1 MRLTLATVWIA
12 MLCGPAISAQL
23 TNADFEA
30 IGGWK
35 LPSAA
40 GDCCRIV
47 DDDGRSGNHCLR
59 FTLDQA
65 DTVGPVEQTFAC
77 RPNHEY
83 VLTAAFKCDHSE
95 APVVAVSVPG
105 KPRKINV
112 TLAAD
117 DKARWHAKSVRFNA
131 GPHEKLLVSIY
142 ACRQAMRAKPCA
154 AGTAWVDDVNVLLPD
169 EVPAQASVEGGF
181 TGKPI
186 GRNIALGK
194 PYEFA
199 KKPNYGYCTDPGDTT
214 QLTDGEYSVGYF
226 WVQKSTVG
234 WSRGSPLAITLDLGK
249 VEPIAGISYSTAAGV
264 AGVAWPTFIFIMTSE
279 DGKHYCCAGDLIE
292 LSADHGMP
300 APDKYATHRFVTGK
314 LRTKGRYVELVIK
327 SAGAYTFCDEVEVY
341 RGADEW
347 LAAPMAGEP
356 VDDVGKTVAR
366 SATEAGIKY
375 RLRKDLIDMRQA
387 ARDATLDANT
397 KAELLGRLKSL
408 KDQVAEFRPAAQEG
422 FRAVIPLNSLHAEIL
437 KTNAGLLRAQGL
449 EQITVWHKNRWDML
463 QPTEGPAQV
472 PVPRPHVEVCMMDNE
487 HRAEVVNLTNA
498 TDTPAAA
505 RVIVNGLPGGVNPE
519 YVTVHQV
526 EFVDTQEKIVI
537 ADALVP
543 VTSRQTPLTIP
554 AGMTRQLWL
563 SFHPQNLKPGTY
575 RGKIEI
581 DAGQHGLHPVPLTLR
596 IFPLRFPDQPTC
608 SLGVWDYTA
617 GRGAYDI
624 TPGNR
629 DAAIR
634 NMRSH
639 FVDTPWASSG
649 TAPWPKASDFGP
661 QGDLVGKLD
670 FKRFDQWVAD
680 WKGARNYYVFLSV
693 GDHLGGAKR
702 GAPRFGRAVASWAKA
717 WAEHNAE
724 LGLQPGQVGVLLVD
738 EPKREDQER
747 RILDW
752 ATAIK
757 QGTSDIVIW
766 EDPVHYAPWKSTVPE
781 MFKICDV
788 LCPNVGIYMAGGER
802 AKRFYG
808 SLRSAGAKLWL
819 YQCSGP
825 GRLHDPYYYHR
836 LQHWHCWNAGA
847 VGSGFWAYGDAAGT
861 STWND
866 YAAKRTSYTPVYLDT
881 DSVTDGKHWEAA
893 REGIEDYEYLRM
905 LRDRVSTLADAG
917 AKGVEFALARK
928 LLRELPRQVATYR
941 AADLPWVRPKD
952 RSAADKAR
960 VQILEALAALAEARP

>member
-23 TNADFEA
+23 TNSDFERP
-30 IGGWK
+30 GGWK

-40 GDCCRIV
+40 GERCRIV
-47 DDDGRSGNHCLR
+47 DDDGRSGKNCLL
-59 FTLDQA
+59 FKLDQPSS
-65 DTVGPVEQTFAC
+65 VGPVQQTFEC
-77 RPNHEY
+77 KPNQEY
-83 VLTAAFKCDHSE
+83 VLTAAFKLGSGE
-95 APVVAVSVPG
+95 APLVAVSVPG
-105 KPRKINV
+105 QPRKVNV
-112 TLAAD
+112 TLTAD
-117 DKARWHAKSVRFNA
+117 HKATWHAKSVRFNS
-131 GPHEKLLVSIY
+131 GTHEKLLVSIY
-142 ACRQAMRAKPCA
+142 ACRQAARDKPCPP
-154 AGTAWVDDVNVLLPD
+154 GTAWVDDVNVLLPD

-194 PYEFA
+194 PYTFA
-199 KKPNYGYCTDPGDTT
+199 KKPNYGYCTDPGDAT

-234 WSRGSPLAITLDLGK
+234 WSRGWPLSVTVDLGR
-249 VEPIAGISYSTAAGV
+249 VEPIAGVSYSTAAGT
-264 AGVAWPTFIFIMTSE
+264 AGVAWPTLVFIMTSE
-279 DGKHYCCAGDLIE
+279 DGKSYRCAGDLIE
-292 LSADHGMP
+292 MSADHGMP
-300 APDKYATHRFVTGK
+300 APDKYSTHRFVTGK
-314 LRTKGRYVELVIK
+314 LRTKGRYVKLVIK
-327 SAGAYTFCDEVEVY
+327 SAGTYTFCDEVEVY

-347 LAAPMAGEP
+347 LAAPMAGEL
-356 VDDVGKTVAR
+356 VDDVGKAVAR

-387 ARDATLDANT
+387 VKDAKLDAKT
-397 KAELLGRLKSL
+397 RAELLSRLQSL
-408 KDQVAEFRPAAQEG
+408 KDQIAEFRPAAQEG
-422 FRAVIPLNSLHAEIL
+422 FRAVVPLNSLHAEIL
-437 KTNAGLLRAQGL
+437 KTNAALLRARGL
-449 EQITVWHKNRWDML
+449 DGFTAWHKNRWDML
-463 QPTEGPAQV
+463 QPTEGPPQV
-472 PVPRPHVEVCMMDNE
+472 PAPWPDLEVSMMDNE

-498 TDTPAAA
+498 TDTPATAS
-505 RVIVNGLPGGVNPE
+505 VIVNGLPGGVNPQ

-543 VTSRQTPLTIP
+543 AASGTASITIP

-563 SFHPQNLKPGTY
+563 SFHPQNLQPGTY
-575 RGKIEI
+575 PGKIEI
-581 DAGQHGLHPVPLTLR
+581 DAGQHGLHHVPLTLR
-596 IFPLRFPDQPTC
+596 VFPLRFPDQPTC

-617 GRGAYDI
+617 GRGSYDI
-624 TPGNR
+624 APGNR

-634 NMRSH
+634 NMREH
-639 FVDTPWASSG
+639 FVDTPWASGG

-661 QGDLVGKLD
+661 QGDLVGKLG
-670 FKRFDQWVAD
+670 FERFDQWVAD
-680 WKGARNYYVFLSV
+680 WKGARNYYVFMSV
-693 GDHLGGAKR
+693 RDHLASAKR
-702 GAPRFGRAVASWAKA
+702 GTERFDRAVSSWAKA
-717 WAEHNAE
+717 WAAHNAE
-724 LGLQPGQVGVLLVD
+724 LGLKPGQVGVLLVD
-738 EPKREDQER
+738 EPSREEQEQ

-766 EDPVHYAPWKSTVPE
+766 EDPVHRAPWKSSVPG

-825 GRLHDPYYYHR
+825 ARLHDPYYYHR

-847 VGSGFWAYGDAAGT
+847 VGSGFWAYGDSAGT

-866 YAAKRTSYTPVYLDT
+866 YAAKRTSFTPVYLDA
-881 DSVTDGKHWEAA
+881 DSVTDGKHWEAV

-905 LRDRVSTLADAG
+905 LRDRVSALSHAG
-917 AKGVEFALARK
+917 ATGVEFALARK
-928 LLRELPRQVATYR
+928 LLEELPRQVATYR
-941 AADLPWVRPKD
+941 AGDLPWLRPKD
-952 RSAADKAR
+952 RSAADTAR
-960 VQILEALAALAEARP
+960 VRILEALAALPEARP